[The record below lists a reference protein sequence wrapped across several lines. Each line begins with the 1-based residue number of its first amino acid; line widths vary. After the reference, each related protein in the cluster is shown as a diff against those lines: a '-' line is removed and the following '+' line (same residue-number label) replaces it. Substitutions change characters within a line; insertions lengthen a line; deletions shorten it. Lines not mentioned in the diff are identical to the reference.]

1 LAEPAPLLFLERPPA
16 GEPGGLLVLHHGR
29 GTDERDLL
37 PLADALDPQQ
47 RWHVVSPRAPLQP
60 PGSAGYHWYLVP
72 RVGTPDPAT
81 FFAARAALAA
91 FHDELWQRTGIE
103 PARTVLGG
111 FSMGAVMSYVMGLDP
126 ERPVPAGILAFS
138 GFIPSVE
145 GWEPDISGRARLP
158 VLIAH
163 GRRDPVIDIGFGRA
177 AAERLSAGGLA
188 IEYHESDAAHGIDG
202 AALGAAAPWLAGRL
216 AGSHAPGTG
225 AEERGS
231 A

>member
-1 LAEPAPLLFLERPPA
+1 LAEPLKLQFLERPPA
-16 GEPGGLLVLHHGR
+16 GEPRGLLVLHHGR

-37 PLADALDPQQ
+37 PLADALDPQ
-47 RWHVVSPRAPLQP
+47 RSWHVVTPRAPLQP
-60 PGSAGYHWYLVP
+60 PGSEGYHWYLVP

-81 FFAARAALAA
+81 FRAARAALAS
-91 FHDELWQRTGIE
+91 FHDELWQRTGVE

-111 FSMGAVMSYVMGLDP
+111 FSMGAVMSYALGLDP

-138 GFIPSVE
+138 GFIPAVE
-145 GWEPDISGRARLP
+145 GWEPDVAGRTGLP

-163 GRRDPVIDIGFGRA
+163 GRRDQVIDVGFGRA
-177 AAERLSAGGLA
+177 ARDRLSAGGLEV
-188 IEYHESDAAHGIDG
+188 EYHESDAAHGIDG
-202 AALGAAAPWLAGRL
+202 AGLRAAAEWLVQRPAGFRGHD
-216 AGSHAPGTG
+216 AG